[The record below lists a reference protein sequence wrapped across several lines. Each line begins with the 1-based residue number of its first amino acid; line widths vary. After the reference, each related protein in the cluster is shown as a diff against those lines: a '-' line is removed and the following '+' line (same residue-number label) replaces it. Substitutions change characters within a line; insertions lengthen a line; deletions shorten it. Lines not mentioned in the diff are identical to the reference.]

1 MSKIL
6 EQVPHNFMLMT
17 ISISVADPMKV
28 SAIASEAARDATKV
42 KGSTPVESRVGRFGS
57 LTNDLKSVNS
67 RHHAIR
73 TWFYANTLPFSNA
86 GEGKDKRG
94 KRLVPVFKVPDVL
107 VALHERLQ
115 IASDALNAFLPEY
128 ARYYAAQ
135 NRQDLGIVSDVDMPT
150 PEALRE
156 SYRVAINPPEPLP
169 VFNVEKLSLPLGL
182 AADIAE
188 KHQEQ
193 LVAQLDGAKKYALDE
208 CAKHM
213 GLVEKQ
219 MRDGARLHQSLLD
232 ETVRHASLIR
242 GMVENFDSD
251 PRVLDAVD
259 LLDEKIASLAARGI
273 ESVRDNRTQRDEIAR
288 AANAVGQ
295 ILTDVGNAESPLSA
309 SIADTPTQS
318 ISADDVVLGEMLDD
332 LMNN

>member
-1 MSKIL
+1 
-6 EQVPHNFMLMT
+6 
-17 ISISVADPMKV
+17 
-28 SAIASEAARDATKV
+28 
-42 KGSTPVESRVGRFGS
+42 
-57 LTNDLKSVNS
+57 
-67 RHHAIR
+67 
-73 TWFYANTLPFSNA
+73 
-86 GEGKDKRG
+86 
-94 KRLVPVFKVPDVL
+94 
-107 VALHERLQ
+107 
-115 IASDALNAFLPEY
+115 
-128 ARYYAAQ
+128 
-135 NRQDLGIVSDVDMPT
+135 
-150 PEALRE
+150 
-156 SYRVAINPPEPLP
+156 
-169 VFNVEKLSLPLGL
+169 
-182 AADIAE
+182 
-188 KHQEQ
+188 
-193 LVAQLDGAKKYALDE
+193 
-208 CAKHM
+208 M